1 MRYVATVKVMP
12 KKTVLDPQGSAVKGA
27 LLDLGYG
34 GVKDVRIGKNIRVE
48 MEAPSKSAA
57 WALVEEM
64 ARKILSNPVIEEFE
78 FAVIPMD
85 SSGEGAGGIAP

>member
-27 LLDLGYG
+27 LLNLGYD
-34 GVKDVRIGKNIRVE
+34 GVRDVRIGKNIRVE
-48 MEAPSKSAA
+48 MEAPSEEAA
-57 WALVEEM
+57 GSLVEEM

-78 FAVIPMD
+78 FTVTPMD
-85 SSGEGAGGIAP
+85 SSGGGAGGIAP